1 MRSCF
6 EEQLAQLKLIG
17 EQLHYLHMHD
27 AIIILRNSFS
37 ITKLQGILRTS
48 LAFSTPSEILEPSYY
63 GHVSRITNINSVQGD
78 PSWHQTSLPV
88 GTGGL
93 GFRSA
98 SSLPQSAFLA
108 SSDGAPDIVQQL
120 LPPQLS
126 SVPYHVKDC
135 ALSTLKSALPEDAA
149 VPTTT
154 NWQKSWDQS
163 FV

>member
-17 EQLHYLHMHD
+17 KQLHYLHMHD
-27 AIIILRNSFS
+27 AITILRNSFF

-48 LAFSTPSEILEPSYY
+48 LAFSTPSENLGTILLWPLFLGS
-63 GHVSRITNINSVQGD
+63 
-78 PSWHQTSLPV
+78 PTSTLFRMILL
-88 GTGGL
+88 GTRHL
-93 GFRSA
+93 S
-98 SSLPQSAFLA
+98 QFLA

-154 NWQKSWDQS
+154 NWQKSWDQP